1 VSAPITNES
10 FQSFI
15 DHSEALVWILDD
27 DDNITY
33 ASPGVQTHLGWRPA
47 SLVGSPGDVLIPP
60 EELDLVTAV
69 VKSTIAR
76 RAIPSSIE
84 FQALRSDAAR
94 VWVSGSVVNL
104 ADDPA
109 VNGTMINVRNVNG
122 RRLAEE
128 QLLRGSFFDD
138 LTGLPTRA
146 LFSDRLDQALM
157 LGKHELIVKV
167 VFIDID
173 NFGEINR
180 TVGFGGADELLRQFA
195 ERLAGCLPTDA
206 IVGRFQNDE
215 FLVARVSAESNRG
228 ELVGAVNR
236 MLQHPFALD
245 ETSVQMSV
253 AMGLATTTRT
263 ETTADELIRK
273 AATAAHEAKRHGPA
287 QAVTYSAPLDARAA
301 FRRETESELRK
312 AIDAE
317 ELRVHFQPVL
327 DIATTAVVGIEAL
340 VRWEHPSR
348 GLIPPSEFI
357 TIAEETGLIVPIGD
371 WVLAQ
376 TLAEIA
382 DINASGNHRLFASIN
397 TSPRQLGDPQFV
409 QSMHAALSRVG
420 LDPSL
425 VHLDVTEAS
434 IQGEDTPIGNKLRR
448 LHHLGIE
455 IAIDDFGTGYS
466 SLSNLRKAPA
476 NYLKIDRAFTN
487 EVGAGGTEI
496 VVGIIAIA
504 HALNLTPIAEGVET
518 EEQFTTLRQLG
529 CAYSQGYLHA
539 RPMPAAELREYL
551 ADHRLRSA
559 NDAATSGGSE
569 PPPSG
574 PSPKAAT
581 P

>member
-1 VSAPITNES
+1 MSAPEPTSETFRS
-10 FQSFI
+10 FVT
-15 DHSEALVWILDD
+15 HSEGLVWVLDAD
-27 DDNITY
+27 DKITY
-33 ASPGVQTHLGWRPA
+33 VSPGVQSHLGWAPET
-47 SLVGSPGDVLIPP
+47 LVGSSGEILIPP

-69 VKSTIAR
+69 INSTSAR
-76 RAIPSSIE
+76 GSLPSSIE
-84 FQALRSDAAR
+84 FQALRNDAAR
-94 VWVSGSVVNL
+94 IWVSGSVVNL
-104 ADDPA
+104 ADDPH

-122 RRLAEE
+122 RRIAEE
-128 QLLRGSFFDD
+128 QLLQGSFFDG

-157 LGKHELIVKV
+157 IGKHELIVKV

-173 NFGEINR
+173 NFAEINR
-180 TVGFGGADELLRQFA
+180 TVGFGGADELLRQFS
-195 ERLAGCLPTDA
+195 ERLAACLPDDA

-236 MLQHPFALD
+236 MLQHPFELD
-245 ETSVQMSV
+245 ERSVRMSV

-263 ETTADELIRK
+263 ETTAEELIRK

-287 QAVTYSAPLDARAA
+287 QAVTYSAPLDARAV

-327 DIATTAVVGIEAL
+327 DVVTTAVVGIEAL
-340 VRWEHPSR
+340 VRWEHPQR

-371 WVLAQ
+371 WVLEQ

-382 DINASGNHRLFASIN
+382 TINAAGNHRLFASIN
-397 TSPRQLGDPQFV
+397 TSTRQLGDPHFV
-409 QSMHAALSRVG
+409 QSMHAALSKAG

-434 IQGEDTPIGNKLRR
+434 IQGDDTPIGNRLRR
-448 LHHLGIE
+448 LHHLGVE

-466 SLSNLRKAPA
+466 SLSKLQEAPA
-476 NYLKIDRAFTN
+476 NYLKIDRDFTN
-487 EVGAGGTEI
+487 GVGNGGTEI

-539 RPMPAAELREYL
+539 RPLPAAELHEYL
-551 ADHRLRSA
+551 ASHRIASA
-559 NDAATSGGSE
+559 DAKRAVDKT
-569 PPPSG
+569 PPK
-574 PSPKAAT
+574 KAANS
-581 P
+581 

>member
-1 VSAPITNES
+1 MTVPAPEATSET
-10 FQSFI
+10 FRSFI
-15 DHSEALVWILDD
+15 DHSEDLVWVLDAD
-27 DDNITY
+27 DMITY
-33 ASPGVQTHLGWRPA
+33 ASPGVGRHLGWGPET
-47 SLVGSPGDVLIPP
+47 LVGSSGDVLIPP

-69 VKSTIAR
+69 INSTAAR
-76 RAIPSSIE
+76 GTLPTSIE
-84 FQALRSDAAR
+84 FQALRNDATR
-94 VWVSGSVVNL
+94 IWVSGSVVNL
-104 ADDPA
+104 ADDPH
-109 VNGTMINVRNVNG
+109 VNGTMVSVRNVNG
-122 RRLAEE
+122 RRTAEE
-128 QLLRGSFFDD
+128 QLLQGSLFDA

-157 LGKHELIVKV
+157 IGKFELIVKV

-180 TVGFGGADELLRQFA
+180 TVGFGGADELLRQFS
-195 ERLAGCLPTDA
+195 ERLADCLPNDA

-236 MLQHPFALD
+236 MLQHPFNLD
-245 ETSVQMSV
+245 DRSVRMSV
-253 AMGLATTTRT
+253 AMGLATTTRK
-263 ETTADELIRK
+263 ETTAEELMRK

-287 QAVTYSAPLDARAA
+287 QAVTYSAPLDARAV
-301 FRRETESELRK
+301 FRRETESELRR
-312 AIDAE
+312 AIDGE

-327 DIATTAVVGIEAL
+327 DIASTSVVGIEAL
-340 VRWEHPSR
+340 VRWEHPVR

-371 WVLAQ
+371 WVLDQ
-376 TLAEIA
+376 TLAEVA
-382 DINASGNHRLFASIN
+382 DINASGEHRLFASVN
-397 TSPRQLGDPQFV
+397 TSTRQLGDPQFV
-409 QSMHAALSRVG
+409 QSMHAALSKFG

-434 IQGEDTPIGNKLRR
+434 IQGDDTPIGNKLRR
-448 LHHLGIE
+448 LHHLGVE

-466 SLSNLRKAPA
+466 SLSNLRDAPA
-476 NYLKIDRAFTN
+476 QYLKIDRDFTN
-487 EVGAGGTEI
+487 GVGAGGTEI

-539 RPMPAAELREYL
+539 RPLPSSELRQYL
-551 ADHRLRSA
+551 ASHRVVSA
-559 NDAATSGGSE
+559 NSGA
-569 PPPSG
+569 PPT
-574 PSPKAAT
+574 T
-581 P
+581 PTA